1 MDLELRGKTA
11 LVTGASRGIGKAI
24 ARELAREGANV
35 AMTARNAG
43 PLEAAAAELKLEVGG
58 NIVPITGDVGDDDS
72 VRVMVDRALAAFGS
86 VDILVNNAMP
96 AYPYG
101 APVAPGEITP
111 ADFVEHLNVK
121 VLGSIRCAR
130 ALAPHMCRQ
139 GWGRII
145 NIGGLHARTSGL
157 PTISVRN
164 AALVALTKNLAD
176 ELGPHGVNVIAVHP
190 GLTLTEDRQKYID
203 GEAVRL
209 GVPAKEL
216 EQRMAQANSTRR
228 AFSPAEVAY
237 VVVFLSSP
245 RALAINGDVIAAGGG
260 VGSAIYY

>member
-1 MDLELRGKTA
+1 MRGKTA

-24 ARELAREGANV
+24 ARELAREGAKV
-35 AMTARNAG
+35 AMVARNAA
-43 PLEAAAAELKLEVGG
+43 PLEAAAAELKLETGG
-58 NIVPITGDVGDDDS
+58 NIVPVVGDVGDDAS
-72 VRVMVDRALAAFGS
+72 VQGIVDHTMAALGP

-101 APVAPGEITP
+101 TRIAPGEITP

-130 ALAPHMCRQ
+130 AVAPHMCRR

-145 NIGGLHARTSGL
+145 NIGGLHARTTGL

-190 GLTLTEDRQKYID
+190 GLTLTEDRQQYID
-203 GEAVRL
+203 VEAARL
-209 GVPAKEL
+209 GIPAEEL

-228 AFSPAEVAY
+228 AFSPGEVAY
-237 VVVFLSSP
+237 VVAFLASP
-245 RALAINGDVIAAGGG
+245 KSIAINGDVIAAGGG
-260 VGSAIYY
+260 AGPAIYY